1 MEIALKYK
9 VKQRNTVNFL
19 PRIKLIPRGESPG
32 EEVGLPVVSSG
43 DLWSFFRT
51 PLCKGNRNE
60 PFVSCMMGKLE

>member
-9 VKQRNTVNFL
+9 VKQRKTVNFL
-19 PRIKLIPRGESPG
+19 PRIKLIPRVESPG

-51 PLCKGNRNE
+51 HLCEGNRNE